1 MRPGAR
7 ASGLPLSLEKYNL
20 IYMGFFSLI
29 VLGGTVYSL
38 IHGTHSYNVLLSNL
52 GSIATKSAEALT
64 TDEESSEISDVQ
76 ESINQAITNIPTT
89 FLADRRNLL
98 NRLFTKFAW
107 FWTTFAFVAQAITLR
122 SKTPRRDIVKTENR
136 NEDSSAVKEKNE
148 IQIEGQQKRTV
159 SAKTNKD
166 VDLQATVMGA
176 LSISLLRYVIATILW
191 VFFARWF
198 LGPPVMER
206 IRHYTGGVC
215 VPVHHSDTQ
224 KGSSTIN
231 SLLPSTIETQY
242 CYTGASISEKSHPQ
256 LFTSFGTSNVSP
268 GILRP
273 RWKGGHDISGH
284 TYILIISSLYLLEE
298 ITPFLPYL
306 FPTSFHQS
314 IATILPRPLWA
325 PINPFSRTAQQS
337 QATANQNL
345 IAISAIL
352 TLVTLWT
359 GSLIVTSIYFHTPQE
374 KFSGLIVALV
384 ASLVIPKG
392 G

>member
-7 ASGLPLSLEKYNL
+7 ASGLPLNLERYNL
-20 IYMGFFSLI
+20 VYMGFFTAI
-29 VLGGTVYSL
+29 VLSGTIYSL
-38 IHGTHSYNVLLSNL
+38 LHGTHSYNVLLSNL
-52 GSIATKSAEALT
+52 GTIATNAAESLT
-64 TDEESSEISDVQ
+64 ADEDPSEVADAQEGISKV
-76 ESINQAITNIPTT
+76 IANIPTT

-107 FWTTFAFVAQAITLR
+107 FWTTLAFIAQAVTVR
-122 SKTPRRDIVKTENR
+122 SKTPRPDIVRTESGS
-136 NEDSSAVKEKNE
+136 EDHSAVKEKKE
-148 IQIEGQQKRTV
+148 KRVERQQKRGT
-159 SAKTNKD
+159 SASTNDD

-206 IRHYTGGVC
+206 IRHYTGAVC
-215 VPVHHSDTQ
+215 VPVHHSTPQ
-224 KGSSTIN
+224 TSSSAIN
-231 SLLPSTIETQY
+231 SLLPSTIETQH
-242 CYTGASISEKSHPQ
+242 CYTGASLSEKSHPQ
-256 LFTSFGTSNVSP
+256 LFNSFGTSNVSA

-314 IATILPRPLWA
+314 IASILPRPLWA
-325 PINPFSRTAQQS
+325 PVNPFSASAQQS
-337 QATANQNL
+337 QTLATRNL

-352 TLVTLWT
+352 ALLTLWT
-359 GSLIVTSIYFHTPQE
+359 GSLMVTSIYFHTPQE
-374 KFSGLIVALV
+374 KVSGLFVALA
-384 ASLVIPKG
+384 ASLLIPKG

>member
-7 ASGLPLSLEKYNL
+7 ASGLPLSLERYNL
-20 IYMGFFSLI
+20 VYMGFFSAI
-29 VLGGTVYSL
+29 VLTGTIYSL
-38 IHGTHSYNVLLSNL
+38 IHGTHTYNVFLSNL
-52 GSIATKSAEALT
+52 GSIATNTAESLT
-64 TDEESSEISDVQ
+64 ADEDPSEISDAQ
-76 ESINQAITNIPTT
+76 ESVSKIIANIPTT

-98 NRLFTKFAW
+98 NRFFSKFAW
-107 FWTTFAFVAQAITLR
+107 FWTTLAFVAQAGTLR
-122 SKTPRRDIVKTENR
+122 SKTPRPDIVRTESGS
-136 NEDSSAVKEKNE
+136 EDHSAVKEKKE
-148 IQIEGQQKRTV
+148 KRAERQQKRGAST
-159 SAKTNKD
+159 STNND

-206 IRHYTGGVC
+206 IRHYTGAVC
-215 VPVHHSDTQ
+215 VPVHHNAPQTS
-224 KGSSTIN
+224 SSTIN
-231 SLLPSTIETQY
+231 SLLPSTIETEY
-242 CYTGASISEKSHPQ
+242 CYTGTSLSEKSHPQ

-314 IATILPRPLWA
+314 IAYILPRPLWA
-325 PINPFSRTAQQS
+325 PINPFSATAQQS
-337 QATANQNL
+337 KALANRNL
-345 IAISAIL
+345 IAILAIL
-352 TLVTLWT
+352 ALLTLWT
-359 GSLIVTSIYFHTPQE
+359 GSLAVTSIYFHTPQE
-374 KFSGLIVALV
+374 KVSGLIVALT
-384 ASLVIPKG
+384 ASLLIPKG